1 MFFLYSSDKSSI
13 SPFYSTSLITYYYIA
28 IWYYSLDMPLG
39 TFIHTLPIV
48 RMAGTRQIHPPWHDG
63 IWKHPEQ
70 GWNAYWTNAWCKLT
84 DQKANSRTVRQETN
98 ETFWHR
104 TRMTTPRNFWPTFFL
119 CELPFLGHVTNHPFT
134 GKKSLRTKKFSAAQ
148 RWMNC
153 MELMAPRK
161 KTVGTSLVKVN
172 HNKGGQW
179 LSDPPKNLKLDKTEM
194 HSNNCLISIKITN
207 LMFMFV

>member
-13 SPFYSTSLITYYYIA
+13 SPFYSTSLIYIA

-84 DQKANSRTVRQETN
+84 DQKANSSTVGKKQTRLSGTEPESQRFAISGPLFLVSSP
-98 ETFWHR
+98 FWVMSGTSFH
-104 TRMTTPRNFWPTFFL
+104 
-119 CELPFLGHVTNHPFT
+119 
-134 GKKSLRTKKFSAAQ
+134 GKKSLRTKNSWNAQ

-179 LSDPPKNLKLDKTEM
+179 LGDPQKNLKLLK
-194 HSNNCLISIKITN
+194 NWNALQQIA
-207 LMFMFV
+207 